1 MFNSELPSVHRQFY
15 TSMLTSTP
23 IVISSPK

>member
-1 MFNSELPSVHRQFY
+1 MFNSELPSVYRQFY

-23 IVISSPK
+23 IVIFIPK